1 MIVHTKMDPFDEKSE
16 KKSEEMDI
24 KIHNNA
30 VLREFH
36 NSSPPPLR
44 KNLKPV
50 SESDIVAVQKEI
62 QKDRIKQ
69 LRRETEQFNKQFMI
83 EYKKN
88 PDVQRKV
95 SADGQEGVSPVNW
108 EKWVEVSKA
117 WVLEQLINL
126 HDKNSDDPM
135 DVVTLIDLDKLKSRL
150 FGPTWCNAAGT
161 KKRRNKSKSRNK
173 SKNKKKR
180 MTRNRRN

>member
-16 KKSEEMDI
+16 MDI

-30 VLREFH
+30 VLREFR
-36 NSSPPPLR
+36 NSSPPLR

-50 SESDIVAVQKEI
+50 SESDIVDAQIEI

-69 LRRETEQFNKQFMI
+69 LRRETEKFNKQFME

-95 SADGQEGVSPVNW
+95 NTNGQEGISPVNW

-117 WVLEQLINL
+117 WVL
-126 HDKNSDDPM
+126 
-135 DVVTLIDLDKLKSRL
+135 
-150 FGPTWCNAAGT
+150 
-161 KKRRNKSKSRNK
+161 
-173 SKNKKKR
+173 
-180 MTRNRRN
+180 